1 MTDDADLA
9 RQHAR
14 FNALVLPHL
23 DRLLGFARRRT
34 DDPSAAEDA
43 VQDACIRAWA
53 AFAELQDETL
63 VRAWL
68 FRILRSTLSDT
79 YEKSERRSRL
89 IPVTRLEDTLEQLVA
104 TDTDMVFLEVAARI
118 DSEALHAALY
128 AIPEE
133 FARAVELHDIEGFKY
148 QEIAEIEG
156 VALGTVMSRISR
168 GRRLLA
174 GAITQQRAARATDA
188 VPVTA
193 ARTKQRGKQ

>member
-1 MTDDADLA
+1 VTVDADLA
-9 RQHAR
+9 RRHAR

-34 DDPSAAEDA
+34 DDLSTAEDA
-43 VQDACIRAWA
+43 VQDACVRAWS
-53 AFAELQDETL
+53 AFAELEDETV

-79 YEKSERRSRL
+79 YERSERRSRL

-104 TDTDMVFLEVAARI
+104 TDTDMVFFEVAARI
-118 DSEALHAALY
+118 DSEALHAALD

-133 FARAVELHDIEGFKY
+133 FSRAVELHDIEGFKY
-148 QEIAEIEG
+148 HEIAEIEG

-174 GAITQQRAARATDA
+174 GAIARQRPTRATDA
-188 VPVTA
+188 VSITA
-193 ARTKQRGKQ
+193 ARTRQRGKQ